1 MILRRPEKS
10 KQRVRISNSRKDLR
24 RARRPQTRSVNR
36 KLLLFMAFVCLGGLG
51 GGALWLWW
59 PTLIS
64 SADGWLKRQ
73 DFFLVKEIIIE
84 GNRRSS
90 RKEIVEALELVPRQL
105 IFSFNLAESQDRVV
119 RSLPFVGEIRIRRRW
134 PNRLEIAVKERQ
146 AKALFYLD
154 KLYLVDRK
162 GGVIAPVPESE
173 KLDYPLINGALSSKW
188 QNRPEVRSRLLKK
201 AIKLLLVWEEMGV
214 DWPEKIAQIVPD
226 EVYGLTVF
234 TTVQGWELQLGLD
247 RFDEH
252 LRRWR
257 QVLAVLGER
266 AMAVKYFD
274 CAGNDSVVV
283 GLRSQMVVDDVN
295 VEEHVQK

>member
-1 MILRRPEKS
+1 
-10 KQRVRISNSRKDLR
+10 
-24 RARRPQTRSVNR
+24 
-36 KLLLFMAFVCLGGLG
+36 
-51 GGALWLWW
+51 
-59 PTLIS
+59 
-64 SADGWLKRQ
+64 
-73 DFFLVKEIIIE
+73 
-84 GNRRSS
+84 
-90 RKEIVEALELVPRQL
+90 
-105 IFSFNLAESQDRVV
+105 
-119 RSLPFVGEIRIRRRW
+119 
-134 PNRLEIAVKERQ
+134 
-146 AKALFYLD
+146 
-154 KLYLVDRK
+154 
-162 GGVIAPVPESE
+162 
-173 KLDYPLINGALSSKW
+173 
-188 QNRPEVRSRLLKK
+188 
-201 AIKLLLVWEEMGV
+201 MGV

>member
-162 GGVIAPVPESE
+162 GNVIAPVPESE

-201 AIKLLLVWEEMGV
+201 AIKLLLVWEEMEV

-234 TTVQGWELQLGLD
+234 TTDQGWELQLGLD

>member
-10 KQRVRISNSRKDLR
+10 KQRARISNSRKDLR

-36 KLLLFMAFVCLGGLG
+36 KLLLFMAFICLGGLG

-59 PTLIS
+59 PTLMS
-64 SADGWLKRQ
+64 STDGWLKRQ

-105 IFSFNLAESQDRVV
+105 IFSFNLAESQERVV

-134 PNRLEIAVKERQ
+134 PNRLEITVKERQ
-146 AKALFYLD
+146 AMALFYLD

-162 GGVIAPVPESE
+162 GGVIAPVPETE

-188 QNRPEVRSRLLKK
+188 QNRPEVRSNLLEK
-201 AIKLLLVWEEMGV
+201 AIKLLLVWEEMGA

-234 TTVQGWELQLGLD
+234 TTEQDWELQLGLD
-247 RFDEH
+247 GFDEH

-283 GLRSQMVVDDVN
+283 GLRSQTVVDDVN